1 MITLKS
7 LLLSFFLTALIRFTV
22 DVYQTQEVQRM
33 AKQMDRSPVSS
44 LGIRGE
50 IDSYNIQYSKNTTS

>member
-7 LLLSFFLTALIRFTV
+7 LLLSFLLTALVRFTV
-22 DVYQTQEVQRM
+22 DVYQTREVQRM

-50 IDSYNIQYSKNTTS
+50 IDSYNIKYGKNAKS